1 MQLIYTLKLRDGCYY
16 VGKVLNERGVLRR
29 YMQHRGERV
38 GGHLGACWTRLPPPL
53 GTTVADMEY
62 SAPQEIRSSLDELFV
77 TLEMM
82 EKYGIDKV
90 RGSIYSQVV
99 LPPRVRAHIVTELR
113 GANEECYRCGNVGHF
128 VSMCPDHVPRLYY
141 IQRCAGGGKSWEAIQ
156 RIAERVDVD
165 RFIYLSKTHGAKD
178 NLLEKY
184 NFQLES
190 GDLGAREVGMKDE
203 GKRYRRFVSQGANDT
218 ITCVLEIATV
228 DSFMFSAGRQY
239 GCTLGSTV
247 IDTNPFV
254 TLATKIVGAVSSQ
267 GDGGALDL
275 SIYHARV
282 TRNTMVIVDE
292 AQDLDPAYLDALA
305 ALMRVGQFDA
315 MCIGDGLQSIG
326 LPVNIM
332 TVLQCG
338 QGDLEKSY
346 PGIRVEVDRKPAVS
360 WRFQR
365 PEMLNILN
373 QIFAPA
379 YAKFGVE
386 KFTGI
391 ADARNI
397 FVSPLPAVTILQ
409 DTRRKKSDPE
419 ITLEFIDKCII
430 KNIEKEIESNGHCF
444 PKDYMIITPFVNCDD
459 TVSMIQERLT
469 EFWASQFQKP
479 EFRER
484 VIRREKEDG
493 GAYWTA
499 ALTDTGLDGRE
510 FRPTVCLH
518 QSVNGTIDINE
529 STQQTRLMSIHAA
542 KGLDANV
549 VFAIGLSDRAFASWD
564 PEFDGR
570 IHWSLF
576 YVALTRAKR
585 SLYIAHNK
593 NPGRM
598 VGRACEFLQCD
609 NDYDLI
615 SLLGGSKV
623 SNIIRLASLAR
634 YLPDAV
640 SAHEASRSICD
651 GVHRNSISK
660 LTKRFEGAARHADGQ
675 RAGGIVE
682 WGDHCMRR
690 AAFQYNIYSEMYR
703 QLRQAKRGQVG
714 VHASHIENIR
724 QVTPI
729 KDTREY
735 RKKLKQMQKNKFRT
749 GFWFITTRESHQ
761 FSRVFDAI
769 QGAIL
774 RIAKKFRRKHFP
786 PLCPLETLVFMHIYK
801 ALLDG
806 EHICEFTC
814 HQVNKVAYDFIRTPC
829 SKDDMHKKTYNCTC
843 HRFAKPV
850 PGRPTKLF
858 LHYSVLMGHSERIVR
873 ALLVSIGGVSTGGGA
888 EALAG
893 YKDIRMTTSWNFSI
907 ESDSYEIYNK
917 HQLVLYTPEHT
928 YLIYITPQATTF
940 NMCDLYL
947 LSLASSYMLKSGNLK
962 IKTKEHGESLAGK
975 GDFGN
980 NPVTSVWLTLS
991 QDEPTMYQHRAD
1003 ELRHA
1008 ADPIRDAVF
1017 NLFRQFHQVFGKW
1030 YDKLLREAS
1039 AAADPAPTA
1048 TPTTIHSNNASHVSR
1063 NALFLKERIPRLPPH
1078 VKDVTN
1084 ILADKRNDS
1093 PPFVDGGALI
1103 QELSYRLKEIVHSLV
1118 PQYEGDDRKQE
1129 KTPGC

>member
-16 VGKVLNERGVLRR
+16 VGKVRNERGVQRR
-29 YMQHRGERV
+29 YMQHRGIRV
-38 GGHLGACWTRLPPPL
+38 GGHTGACWTKIHPPL
-53 GTTVADMEY
+53 GTTMSDMEY
-62 SAPQEIRSSLDELFV
+62 SAPHEMRSSLDELFT
-77 TLEMM
+77 TLTMM
-82 EKYGIDKV
+82 GKYGIDKV

-113 GANEECYRCGNVGHF
+113 GANEECYRCGKVGHF
-128 VSMCPDHVPRLYY
+128 VSMCPNHVPRLHY

-156 RIAERVDVD
+156 RIPERVDVN

-190 GDLGAREVGMKDE
+190 GDLGAREVGVKDE
-203 GKRYRRFVSQGANDT
+203 GKRYRRFVSQGEDDE

-239 GCTLGSTV
+239 GCTLGSVV
-247 IDTNPFV
+247 IDANPFV
-254 TLATKIVGAVSSQ
+254 TLATNIVRAASSQ
-267 GDGGALDL
+267 GDGAPPPDL

-282 TRNTMVIVDE
+282 TRKTLVIIDE
-292 AQDLDPAYLDALA
+292 AQDLDPAYLEALV

-338 QGDLEKSY
+338 QGDLEARY
-346 PGIRVEVDRKPAVS
+346 PGIRVEAERKPAVS

-365 PEMLNILN
+365 PQMIQILN
-373 QIFAPA
+373 RIFAPA
-379 YAKFGVE
+379 YDKFGVE
-386 KFTGI
+386 RFTGI
-391 ADARNI
+391 ADPRKI
-397 FVSPLPAVTILQ
+397 FSSPLPAVTILQ
-409 DTRRKKSDPE
+409 DTREKKADTD
-419 ITLEFIDKCII
+419 ITLKFIDKMLVVNI
-430 KNIEKEIESNGHCF
+430 KKEIDSNGHCF
-444 PKDYMIITPFVNCDD
+444 PNDFMIVTPFVNCDD
-459 TVSMIQERLT
+459 TVSMIHERLT

-484 VIRREKEDG
+484 VIRREKEEG
-493 GAYWTA
+493 GTYWTSS
-499 ALTDTGLDGRE
+499 LTDAGLDGSI

-518 QSVNGTIDINE
+518 QSANGTIDINE
-529 STQQTRLMSIHAA
+529 SVQQTRIMSIHAA

-549 VFAIGLSDRAFASWD
+549 VFAIGLSDRAFTCWD

-570 IHWSLF
+570 VHWSLF

-585 SLYIAHNK
+585 SLYIAHNA

-598 VGRACEFLQCD
+598 VGRACTFLQCD
-609 NDYDLI
+609 ADYDLI
-615 SLLGGSKV
+615 SLLKGSCV
-623 SNIIRLASLAR
+623 SSTIRLASLAR

-640 SAHEASRSICD
+640 TAHEATRSTCGG
-651 GVHRNSISK
+651 GVHRNSISE
-660 LTKRFEGAARHADGQ
+660 LTKRFEETVRHTDAR
-675 RAGGIVE
+675 RSSGIVE

-703 QLRQAKRGQVG
+703 HLQRAKRGQLG
-714 VHASHIENIR
+714 VHAAHIENIR

-735 RKKLKQMQKNKFRT
+735 RKKLKQMQKNKFRG

-761 FSRVFDAI
+761 FSCVFSAI

-774 RIAKKFRRKHFP
+774 RIAKKFRRRHFP

-801 ALLDG
+801 TLLDG

-814 HQVNKVAYDFIRTPC
+814 HQVNKVVYDLIRTPC
-829 SKDDMHKKTYNCTC
+829 SKDDRHKKIYNCTC
-843 HRFAKPV
+843 HRFAKPT

-858 LHYSVLMGHSERIVR
+858 MHYGILMGHSERIVG
-873 ALLVSIGGVSTGGGA
+873 ALLRHIVSVETPPEGKPE
-888 EALAG
+888 EAVG
-893 YKDIRMTTSWNFSI
+893 YTAIRMTTSWNFSI
-907 ESDSYEIYNK
+907 ESDGYEIYNK
-917 HQLVLYTPEHT
+917 HQLVLYTPNRT

-947 LSLASSYMLKSGNLK
+947 MSLASSYMLKSGNLK
-962 IKTKEHGESLAGK
+962 IQTKEHGESLAGK
-975 GDFGN
+975 SDFGN
-980 NPVTSVWLTLS
+980 NPVTSVWLTLT
-991 QDEPTMYQHRAD
+991 QDEPTMYRHRAD
-1003 ELRHA
+1003 EIINA
-1008 ADPIRDAVF
+1008 AAPIRDAVF
-1017 NLFRQFHQVFGKW
+1017 DLFRQFHHVFGKW

-1039 AAADPAPTA
+1039 ATA
-1048 TPTTIHSNNASHVSR
+1048 TSRSNATRVSR
-1063 NALFLKERIPRLPPH
+1063 NALSIKTRIKRLAPH
-1078 VKDVTN
+1078 AHDVVK
-1084 ILADKRNDS
+1084 ILADKRNES
-1093 PPFVDGGALI
+1093 PPFVNGDALV
-1103 QELSYRLKEIVHSLV
+1103 QELSYRLKDIVKSLV
-1118 PQYEGDDRKQE
+1118 PPYVIVDRKATTE
-1129 KTPGC
+1129 V